1 MIPPPPYSL
10 LLSGLTY
17 TLAIAALLLPP
28 AAGFLLPAAAPPKPR
43 AAEPLEAP
51 RARPR
56 DAATAGE
63 PCDCAENRR

>member
-1 MIPPPPYSL
+1 MIPPPSYSL
-10 LLSGLTY
+10 LLSDLTY
-17 TLAIAALLLPP
+17 TLAIAAFLPS